1 MIKIVGLSNMLDR
14 ELARRKPVERPHG
27 EIVGAAVVDSKLLGE
42 VVKGKES
49 VGRIEAFLI
58 LPVAAFHLAVVAW
71 CIGADQLVPDTQL
84 GGSGFKQG
92 GEIPLT
98 VGETIGE
105 LKTIVSL
112 DTLHLDPP
120 ACVPFD
126 QLFQEVSGGIG
137 GLLRVGCEETQA
149 SELVNGGILE
159 QTQLRVCDASAG
171 NHFHIHLN
179 PLSRIGHQLI
189 GLWFV
194 WFLLFRNR
202 EHPQLTH
209 HPEQTLRAARVSTLT
224 QPMPQ
229 LHHTEGR
236 ITTAHIINEF
246 QFLFCMLVWVTVR
259 TSGLAGQR
267 FHTAVPA
274 GFPEVDI

>member
-1 MIKIVGLSNMLDR
+1 MLDR

-27 EIVGAAVVDSKLLGE
+27 EIVGAAVVDSELVGK
-42 VVKGKES
+42 VIKGKER

-58 LPVAAFHLAVVAW
+58 FSVAAFDLAVMAW
-71 CIGADQLVPDTQL
+71 SIGADQLVPDTQL
-84 GGSGFKQG
+84 GSSGLKQG
-92 GEIPLT
+92 GQIPLA
-98 VGETIGE
+98 VGKAIG
-105 LKTIVSL
+105 KFKAIVSL
-112 DTLHLDPP
+112 NAFHLNAP
-120 ACVPFD
+120 AGIPFD
-126 QLFQEVSGGIG
+126 QPFEEVSGGIS
-137 GLLRVGCEETQA
+137 GLLRVSGEEAQT
-149 SELVNGGILE
+149 SELVHGGILE
-159 QTQLRVCDASAG
+159 QTQLRVCDALARY
-171 NHFHIHLN
+171 HLHIHLDS
-179 PLSRIGHQLI
+179 LAGIGHLFI
-189 GLWFV
+189 GLGFV
-194 WFLLFRNR
+194 WFFLFRNR
-202 EHPQLTH
+202 EHPQLPH